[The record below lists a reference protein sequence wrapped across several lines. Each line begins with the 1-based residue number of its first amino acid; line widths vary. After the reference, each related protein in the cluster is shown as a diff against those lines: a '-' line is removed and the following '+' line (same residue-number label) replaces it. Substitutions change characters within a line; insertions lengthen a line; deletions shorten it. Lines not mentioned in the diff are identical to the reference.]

1 MAALCVFLAAA
12 CSFDYRDRRVPN
24 GLILLM
30 AAVGMAWRFW
40 GGGPWGAVS
49 YAGKAALLMALL
61 YPFFKIASV
70 GAGDVKLLGVTAGY
84 MPPEKILVFLFCS
97 LLIAAIISLLKM
109 WKENS
114 FGRRLGHLFR
124 YLTDV
129 AEKGSWQRRMR
140 RGPGSVCP
148 VRFWPAS
155 CCIWGV
161 SIKVWRKRLWPCATL
176 KRSMFS

>member
-1 MAALCVFLAAA
+1 MQLHQSNLMFRQCSVNDVRAVFEAGLASEFKCLGKGDGGLAALCVFLAAA

-70 GAGDVKLLGVTAGY
+70 GAGDVKLLGVTAG
-84 MPPEKILVFLFCS
+84 
-97 LLIAAIISLLKM
+97 
-109 WKENS
+109 
-114 FGRRLGHLFR
+114 
-124 YLTDV
+124 
-129 AEKGSWQRRMR
+129 
-140 RGPGSVCP
+140 
-148 VRFWPAS
+148 
-155 CCIWGV
+155 
-161 SIKVWRKRLWPCATL
+161 
-176 KRSMFS
+176 

>member
-70 GAGDVKLLGVTAGY
+70 GAGDVKLLGVTAGSL
-84 MPPEKILVFLFCS
+84 PREKILVFLFCS

-129 AEKGSWQRRMR
+129 AEKGSWQIYLKKEDAQGAGICLS
-140 RGPGSVCP
+140 GPVLASVLLYLG
-148 VRFWPAS
+148 
-155 CCIWGV
+155 GV
-161 SIKVWRKRLWPCATL
+161 Y
-176 KRSMFS
+176 